1 MHEQLEQILWT
12 VSGMFQD
19 ILALCLAAALILLIP
34 ESSAFP
40 VLHMTGGSAIS
51 FANTFRFPT
60 VPLREGRRHIHT
72 LEHLEN
78 ITTPLSRVP
87 YFDIVRVAQPQR
99 YGDHVSVC
107 VHSKVKGYPQTIY
120 MLASPDTPSSA
131 TFMCV
136 QDGAQRAMVQLCAS
150 RLAGEPKGHCLT
162 VNCTYFTGPRVFDRD
177 MEPVLR
183 FLRFFEKRMRWQ
195 IQDAGLPSRGEQR
208 ANLLWYR
215 RMVLGLDASE
225 TASDWAPQD

>member
-1 MHEQLEQILWT
+1 MWSDI
-12 VSGMFQD
+12 
-19 ILALCLAAALILLIP
+19 ILALLAAAVVLLVP
-34 ESSAFP
+34 EAQAFHVP
-40 VLHMTGGSAIS
+40 IRMSAIS

-60 VPLREGRRHIHT
+60 VTMREGTRHIHT

-78 ITTPLSRVP
+78 ITMPSSHSEP

-107 VHSKVKGYPQTIY
+107 VHSKVKGYPQTLY
-120 MLASPDTPSSA
+120 MLSSPDTPSSA

-136 QDGAQRAMVQLCAS
+136 QDGAQRAMVQLRVS
-150 RLAGEPKGHCLT
+150 RLAGEPLGHCLT

-183 FLRFFEKRMRWQ
+183 FLRFFEHRMRWHPV
-195 IQDAGLPSRGEQR
+195 GPGVPSRGEQR

-225 TASDWAPQD
+225 SHDSPLD